1 MDTFVKKDFMRKIL
15 YISALFILVSCGGNI
30 SEQTPEETTGTENT
44 IEATVPEEEASAE
57 QSIKTSY
64 EEEDYQFPKIEGK
77 VWKLASY
84 TMDGNS
90 RNLQDSSILTM
101 SIEGDKIFGNG
112 GCNSYNGNVQLHS
125 DGVIKVGELAATKM
139 LCRNI
144 MTQEQVFLQL
154 LQEAQLYSVNQ
165 LFMEIESKNGS
176 LSFRAEI

>member
-15 YISALFILVSCGGNI
+15 YLVALFVLTSCGGNG
-30 SEQTPEETTGTENT
+30 SEHTSEEITSSADTIETTATEQET
-44 IEATVPEEEASAE
+44 PAE

-64 EEEDYQFPKIEGK
+64 TEEDYQFPKIEGK
-77 VWKLASY
+77 VWELASY

-90 RNLQDSSILTM
+90 RNLQDSSVLTM
-101 SIEGDKIFGNG
+101 TIEGDKIFGSG
-112 GCNSYNGNVQLHS
+112 GCNSYNGSVQLQS
-125 DGVIKVGELAATKM
+125 DGVIKVGELAATRM

-176 LSFRAEI
+176 LSFRAGI